1 MNPATTT
8 TTFFDLCPLPL
19 LAFLLFL
26 RRKKRGEEAFSSSR
40 QTWLR
45 NDFLDLSSEEREW
58 KKRKKSFTEIFF
70 LFQPSKKVSFSSPR
84 AFVLVMVA
92 AESAECFELCG
103 EVCFFL
109 SFLRVLDEETLRW
122 LAWQYDDCEE
132 METGKNG
139 AKKNDG
145 VPKGQR
151 SIIPY
156 AEIESR

>member
-1 MNPATTT
+1 M
-8 TTFFDLCPLPL
+8 
-19 LAFLLFL
+19 LFL

-58 KKRKKSFTEIFF
+58 KKRKKSLTKIFF
-70 LFQPSKKVSFSSPR
+70 LFQPSKKDSFSSPR

-92 AESAECFELCG
+92 AESAECLELCG

-109 SFLRVLDEETLRW
+109 SFLRVLDEDTLRW

-132 METGKNG
+132 MEPEKNG
-139 AKKNDG
+139 VAKKMTVFPRDKDPFSPMRKQKADG
-145 VPKGQR
+145 TLGHNG
-151 SIIPY
+151 S
-156 AEIESR
+156 